1 MPCVFNAEAS
11 LSVGFLVVYKV
22 VFFFSPGTYCGPTS
36 AYYSFYDTNTV
47 YYVAF
52 QLLAESFA
60 VIAVAILCSLSHFD
74 SDMESLTLHCIA
86 IGCFVF
92 TWTVNIICMTT

>member
-11 LSVGFLVVYKV
+11 LSVGFLVVYKVYKV

-47 YYVAF
+47 Y
-52 QLLAESFA
+52 
-60 VIAVAILCSLSHFD
+60 ILCSISV
-74 SDMESLTLHCIA
+74 A
-86 IGCFVF
+86 G
-92 TWTVNIICMTT
+92 